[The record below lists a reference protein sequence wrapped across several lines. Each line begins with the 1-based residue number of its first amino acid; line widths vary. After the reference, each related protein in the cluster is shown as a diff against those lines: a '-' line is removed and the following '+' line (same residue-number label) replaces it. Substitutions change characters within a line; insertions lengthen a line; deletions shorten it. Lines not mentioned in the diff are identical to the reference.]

1 MTLNTTVTGN
11 CHLMGVMVVNS
22 IQVRSPFSSPLRL
35 YKGTPS
41 SGTETQFSILGT
53 LV

>member
-11 CHLMGVMVVNS
+11 CRLMGVMVVSSN
-22 IQVRSPFSSPLRL
+22 QVRSTFSSPLRL

-41 SGTETQFSILGT
+41 SGTYTQLSILGT
-53 LV
+53 PV